1 MISEHKTDLEMEQ
14 EGTIRT
20 VTTRAPYPVNEI
32 LCRYYQ
38 PLMKS
43 VRFEWEAC

>member
-1 MISEHKTDLEMEQ
+1 MIGENKTDLEMER
-14 EGTIRT
+14 EGTTRT

-32 LCRYYQ
+32 LCRCYQ

-43 VRFEWEAC
+43 MRLEWKAC